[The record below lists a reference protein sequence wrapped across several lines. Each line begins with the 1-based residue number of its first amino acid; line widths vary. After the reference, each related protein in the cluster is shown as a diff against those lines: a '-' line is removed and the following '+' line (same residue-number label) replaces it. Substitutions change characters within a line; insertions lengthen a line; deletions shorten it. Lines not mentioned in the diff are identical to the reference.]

1 MPFPLDHYIEASHVD
16 YKERLEEKKPRSWLK
31 SVSAFANT
39 EGGHLIFGVKNEP
52 REVVGLENPQA
63 VVSRLTEL
71 IKVRIDPTPRYRV
84 REVEI
89 EGKSCV
95 DLEVQDGPA
104 YPYYYAFDGSH
115 TAYVRHGDQS
125 EEATSREL
133 NELILQGMNQTFDAL
148 PSSYRVGDVS
158 FTLLAATFKNLKK
171 EDFDLEKD
179 LPSAGLVTDDGQIT
193 NGGLLLCDQGVLKQS
208 RIFCTRWKGN
218 YKGSIEEDALDDKE
232 FQGASLITLLQNAED
247 FVRNN
252 SKNPWSIRGMTR
264 EERSDYPYKAVREV
278 LVNALIHRNYQI
290 LGSEIHVEVF
300 DDRLE
305 ITSPG
310 AFANIAHGCNS
321 VLATKTALQL
331 ADYTVTE
338 AGFGADLGAEKFL
351 DIKRPVLGKTPD
363 AVVIVATVRALEYN
377 GGASLQALKD
387 ENLTELENGLQNLN
401 RHIANMQR
409 YGLPLVVAINHFA
422 TDTPAEIKL
431 IEDNCKARGVN
442 VVVADAWAKGGAG
455 TLDLA
460 KEVVALAEQEASFT
474 PLYDYQ
480 ATPKEK
486 VETIATKVYGAGRVA
501 FSKKALN
508 QLKQFEKLG
517 WNDLPICIAKT
528 QYSFTDDQTQLGA
541 PEGFTFHIREFVP
554 KLGAGFI
561 VALAGNMLT
570 MPGLPKVPAAV
581 KMTIDAEG
589 KITGLF

>member
-1 MPFPLDHYIEASHVD
+1 MNLQTLKIKKRAGDTMPFPLDHYIEASHVD

-89 EGKSCV
+89 EGKTCV

-115 TAYVRHGDQS
+115 TACVRHGDQS

-179 LPSAGLVTDDGQIT
+179 LSSAGLVTDDGQIT

-232 FQGASLITLLQNAED
+232 FQSASLITLLQNAED

-310 AFANIAHGCNS
+310 GMMNGRRVQDMDIRHIPSMRRNQVISDVFSRLGFMERRGSGIDRILNS
-321 VLATKTALQL
+321 YVEVAQKPTFYS
-331 ADYTVTE
+331 DSDFFIVT
-338 AGFGADLGAEKFL
+338 LPN
-351 DIKRPVLGKTPD
+351 RS
-363 AVVIVATVRALEYN
+363 VATPAQISMESVET
-377 GGASLQALKD
+377 Q
-387 ENLTELENGLQNLN
+387 
-401 RHIANMQR
+401 
-409 YGLPLVVAINHFA
+409 
-422 TDTPAEIKL
+422 PAEVSTSSK
-431 IEDNCKARGVN
+431 K
-442 VVVADAWAKGGAG
+442 VATS
-455 TLDLA
+455 TL
-460 KEVVALAEQEASFT
+460 EV
-474 PLYDYQ
+474 
-480 ATPKEK
+480 ATPQEK
-486 VETIATKVYGAGRVA
+486 VETSTLKVATSQEKVATSEKEDMDSEVA
-501 FSKKALN
+501 NFKIQLN
-508 QLKQFEKLG
+508 ETSFGSRTKEKTLG
-517 WNDLPICIAKT
+517 LFKRYRYE
-528 QYSFTDDQTQLGA
+528 YSFHSINVAQFFDVKISRANAIIRDLRRLGIVES
-541 PEGFTFHIREFVP
+541 PQYGVYQFIR
-554 KLGAGFI
+554 K
-561 VALAGNMLT
+561 
-570 MPGLPKVPAAV
+570 
-581 KMTIDAEG
+581 
-589 KITGLF
+589 

>member
-310 AFANIAHGCNS
+310 GMMNGRRVQDMDIRHIPSMRRNQVISDVFSRLGFMERRGSGIDRILNS
-321 VLATKTALQL
+321 YVEVAQKPTFYS
-331 ADYTVTE
+331 DSDFFIVT
-338 AGFGADLGAEKFL
+338 LPN
-351 DIKRPVLGKTPD
+351 RS
-363 AVVIVATVRALEYN
+363 VATPAQVSMESVEAQPAKVSTSSKKVATSTLE
-377 GGASLQALKD
+377 
-387 ENLTELENGLQNLN
+387 
-401 RHIANMQR
+401 
-409 YGLPLVVAINHFA
+409 V
-422 TDTPAEIKL
+422 
-431 IEDNCKARGVN
+431 
-442 VVVADAWAKGGAG
+442 
-455 TLDLA
+455 
-460 KEVVALAEQEASFT
+460 
-474 PLYDYQ
+474 
-480 ATPKEK
+480 ATPQEK
-486 VETIATKVYGAGRVA
+486 VETSTLKVATSQEKVATSEKEDMDSEVA
-501 FSKKALN
+501 NFKN
-508 QLKQFEKLG
+508 QLDGTNFGSRTKEKTLG
-517 WNDLPICIAKT
+517 LFKRYRYE
-528 QYSFTDDQTQLGA
+528 YSFHSINVAQFFDVKISRANAIIRDLRRLGIVES
-541 PEGFTFHIREFVP
+541 PQYGVYQFIR
-554 KLGAGFI
+554 K
-561 VALAGNMLT
+561 
-570 MPGLPKVPAAV
+570 
-581 KMTIDAEG
+581 
-589 KITGLF
+589 

>member
-1 MPFPLDHYIEASHVD
+1 MNLQTLKIKKRAGDTMPFPLDHYIEASHVD

-95 DLEVQDGPA
+95 DLEIQDGPA

-310 AFANIAHGCNS
+310 GMMNGRRVQDMDIRHIPSMRRNQVISDVFSRLGFMERRGSGIDRILNS
-321 VLATKTALQL
+321 YVEVAQKPTFYS
-331 ADYTVTE
+331 DSDFFIVT
-338 AGFGADLGAEKFL
+338 LPN
-351 DIKRPVLGKTPD
+351 RS
-363 AVVIVATVRALEYN
+363 VATPAQVSMESVEAQP
-377 GGASLQALKD
+377 AKVSTSSKK
-387 ENLTELENGLQNLN
+387 
-401 RHIANMQR
+401 
-409 YGLPLVVAINHFA
+409 VA
-422 TDTPAEIKL
+422 TS
-431 IEDNCKARGVN
+431 
-442 VVVADAWAKGGAG
+442 
-455 TLDLA
+455 TL
-460 KEVVALAEQEASFT
+460 EVVTPQEKV
-474 PLYDYQ
+474 
-480 ATPKEK
+480 ATSTLKVATSQEKVATSEKEDMDSEVANFKNQLDGTNFGSRTKEK
-486 VETIATKVYGAGRVA
+486 T
-501 FSKKALN
+501 
-508 QLKQFEKLG
+508 LG
-517 WNDLPICIAKT
+517 LFKRYRYE
-528 QYSFTDDQTQLGA
+528 YSFHSINVAQFFDVKISRANAIIRDLRRLGIVES
-541 PEGFTFHIREFVP
+541 PQYGVYQFIR
-554 KLGAGFI
+554 K
-561 VALAGNMLT
+561 
-570 MPGLPKVPAAV
+570 
-581 KMTIDAEG
+581 
-589 KITGLF
+589 

>member
-1 MPFPLDHYIEASHVD
+1 MNLQTLKIKKRVGDTMPFPLDHYIEASHVD

-310 AFANIAHGCNS
+310 GMMNGRRVQDMDIRHIPSMRRNQVISDVFSRLGFMERRGSGIDRILNS
-321 VLATKTALQL
+321 YVEVAQKPTFYS
-331 ADYTVTE
+331 DSDFFIVT
-338 AGFGADLGAEKFL
+338 LPN
-351 DIKRPVLGKTPD
+351 RS
-363 AVVIVATVRALEYN
+363 VATPAQVSMESVEAQPAKVSTSSKKVATSTLE
-377 GGASLQALKD
+377 
-387 ENLTELENGLQNLN
+387 
-401 RHIANMQR
+401 
-409 YGLPLVVAINHFA
+409 V
-422 TDTPAEIKL
+422 
-431 IEDNCKARGVN
+431 
-442 VVVADAWAKGGAG
+442 
-455 TLDLA
+455 
-460 KEVVALAEQEASFT
+460 
-474 PLYDYQ
+474 
-480 ATPKEK
+480 ATPQEK
-486 VETIATKVYGAGRVA
+486 VEISTLKVATSQEKVATSEKEDMDSEVA
-501 FSKKALN
+501 NFKN
-508 QLKQFEKLG
+508 QLDGTNFGSRTKEKTLG
-517 WNDLPICIAKT
+517 LFKRYRYE
-528 QYSFTDDQTQLGA
+528 YSFHSINVAQFFDVKISRANAIIRDLRRLGIVES
-541 PEGFTFHIREFVP
+541 PQYGVYQFIR
-554 KLGAGFI
+554 K
-561 VALAGNMLT
+561 
-570 MPGLPKVPAAV
+570 
-581 KMTIDAEG
+581 
-589 KITGLF
+589 

>member
-115 TAYVRHGDQS
+115 TAYMRHGDQS

-232 FQGASLITLLQNAED
+232 FQGASLITLLQNA
-247 FVRNN
+247 
-252 SKNPWSIRGMTR
+252 
-264 EERSDYPYKAVREV
+264 
-278 LVNALIHRNYQI
+278 LIHRNYQI

-310 AFANIAHGCNS
+310 GMMNGRRVQDMDIRHIPSMRRNQVISDVFSRLGFMERRGSGIDRILNS
-321 VLATKTALQL
+321 YVEVAQKPTFYSDSDFFIVTLPNRSVATPAQISMESV
-331 ADYTVTE
+331 AS
-338 AGFGADLGAEKFL
+338 GAESAETSAESAETSTVLHGMSTDAEVSELCKRLNGTRLTASTKERTLELFKRYRYQYQFRSINVAQL
-351 DIKRPVLGKTPD
+351 YGVQKSRASSIIK
-363 AVVIVATVRALEYN
+363 N
-377 GGASLQALKD
+377 
-387 ENLTELENGLQNLN
+387 
-401 RHIANMQR
+401 
-409 YGLPLVVAINHFA
+409 
-422 TDTPAEIKL
+422 L
-431 IEDNCKARGVN
+431 IEHGLVTSPEYGVYLF
-442 VVVADAWAKGGAG
+442 V
-455 TLDLA
+455 
-460 KEVVALAEQEASFT
+460 
-474 PLYDYQ
+474 
-480 ATPKEK
+480 
-486 VETIATKVYGAGRVA
+486 
-501 FSKKALN
+501 KK
-508 QLKQFEKLG
+508 
-517 WNDLPICIAKT
+517 
-528 QYSFTDDQTQLGA
+528 
-541 PEGFTFHIREFVP
+541 
-554 KLGAGFI
+554 
-561 VALAGNMLT
+561 
-570 MPGLPKVPAAV
+570 
-581 KMTIDAEG
+581 
-589 KITGLF
+589 

>member
-1 MPFPLDHYIEASHVD
+1 MNLQTLKIKKRAGDTMPFPLDHYIETSHVD

-84 REVEI
+84 REIEM
-89 EGKSCV
+89 EGKPCV

-310 AFANIAHGCNS
+310 GMMNGRRVQDMDIRHIPSMRRNQVISDVFSRLGFMERRGSGIDRILNS
-321 VLATKTALQL
+321 YVEVAQKPTFYS
-331 ADYTVTE
+331 DSDFFIVT
-338 AGFGADLGAEKFL
+338 LPN
-351 DIKRPVLGKTPD
+351 RS
-363 AVVIVATVRALEYN
+363 VATPAQVSMESVEAQP
-377 GGASLQALKD
+377 AKVSTSSKK
-387 ENLTELENGLQNLN
+387 
-401 RHIANMQR
+401 
-409 YGLPLVVAINHFA
+409 VA
-422 TDTPAEIKL
+422 TS
-431 IEDNCKARGVN
+431 
-442 VVVADAWAKGGAG
+442 
-455 TLDLA
+455 TL
-460 KEVVALAEQEASFT
+460 EVVTPQEKV
-474 PLYDYQ
+474 
-480 ATPKEK
+480 ATSTLKVATSQEKVATSEKEDMDSEVANFKNQLDGTNFGSRTKEK
-486 VETIATKVYGAGRVA
+486 T
-501 FSKKALN
+501 
-508 QLKQFEKLG
+508 LG
-517 WNDLPICIAKT
+517 LFKRYRYE
-528 QYSFTDDQTQLGA
+528 YSFHSINVAQFFDVKISRANAIIRDLRRLGIVES
-541 PEGFTFHIREFVP
+541 PQYGVYQFIR
-554 KLGAGFI
+554 K
-561 VALAGNMLT
+561 
-570 MPGLPKVPAAV
+570 
-581 KMTIDAEG
+581 
-589 KITGLF
+589 